1 MPFLVAAAFVG
12 PFLRWAQGF
21 RRHMRMV
28 ERAMGA
34 LLVTVGVMM
43 LTGDFERM
51 AYWLLETFPILA
63 TIG

>member
-1 MPFLVAAAFVG
+1 
-12 PFLRWAQGF
+12 
-21 RRHMRMV
+21 MRTV

-34 LLVTVGVMM
+34 LLVAVGVMM

-51 AYWLLETFPILA
+51 AYWLLETFPVLA